1 MCGRYVIISSVKTIA
16 EKFQVQA
23 NIDFT
28 ANFNLAAGQRAPIIT
43 SENPHELSLSHFGF
57 TPFWAKKR
65 TYVINARA
73 EGDHNK
79 ENDPNFSGSK
89 GIIKK
94 PFFRAAIRNKRCLIP
109 ADAFM
114 EGTTKE
120 KLDKPY
126 LVYLENRERPFAFA
140 GIYDEWVDESSGEV
154 YPNFA
159 IITCRPNQLLQK
171 IPHHRMPVILNEE
184 NHKLWLNTDSPLA
197 EATDLLEPYDHRKM
211 NAYPIDPAIK
221 RVKTNSREALKAT
234 GNTLVEKESF
244 SIENSLE
251 LLGMG
256 ESKARSRNKKGPD

>member
-1 MCGRYVIISSVKTIA
+1 MCGRYVIVSSVKTIA

-28 ANFNLAAGQRAPIIT
+28 SNFNIAAGQRAPIIT
-43 SENPHELSLSHFGF
+43 SENPEELSLSHFGF

-79 ENDPNFSGSK
+79 ENDPNYTASK

-94 PFFRAAIRNKRCLIP
+94 PFFRAAIRSKRCLIP
-109 ADAFM
+109 ADAFI

-126 LVYLENRERPFAFA
+126 LVYMENGERPFAFA
-140 GIYDEWVDESSGEV
+140 GIYDEWIDKESGEV

-159 IITCRPNQLLQK
+159 IITCRPNPLLQK
-171 IPHHRMPVILNEE
+171 IPHHRMPVILDERNYRE
-184 NHKLWLNTDSPLA
+184 WLNKETALS
-197 EATDLLEPYDHRKM
+197 EVTSLLEPYDHRKM
-211 NAYPIDPAIK
+211 NAYPLDPEIK
-221 RVKTNSREALKAT
+221 RVKTNSREALKAI
-234 GNTLVEKESF
+234 GQPLVEKQTF

-256 ESKARSRNKKGPD
+256 ESKARSRK

>member
-1 MCGRYVIISSVKTIA
+1 MCGRYIIVSSVKTIA

-43 SENPHELSLSHFGF
+43 SEQPNELSLSHFGF

-79 ENDPNFSGSK
+79 ENDPNYTGNK

-94 PFFRAAIRNKRCLIP
+94 PFFRAAIRHKRCLIP
-109 ADAFM
+109 ADAFV

-126 LVYLENRERPFAFA
+126 LVYMKNAERPFAFA
-140 GIYDEWVDESSGEV
+140 GIYDEWIDKESGEV

-159 IITCRPNQLLQK
+159 IITCRPNALLQK
-171 IPHHRMPVILNEE
+171 IPHHRMPVILDESDY
-184 NHKLWLNTDSPLA
+184 KVWLNQETALA
-197 EATDLLEPYDHRKM
+197 EATSLLEPYDHRKM
-211 NAYPIDPAIK
+211 NAYPLDPAIK
-221 RVKTNSREALKAT
+221 RVKTNSREALRAI
-234 GNTLVEKESF
+234 GGPLVEKQTF

-256 ESKARSRNKKGPD
+256 ESRPRK